1 MILPREIEEVRAKI
15 RQKVTELGADL
26 LEIKYRRQGSSGT
39 VAFIVD
45 KEGGVTLQDCVD
57 INRSLGIFF
66 DEMAGPLIQGP
77 YLLEVSSPGLD
88 RPLVTERDFERT
100 IGQVLRLTFRQDSGA
115 VAAELGRVV
124 GMNGGILIF
133 EFSAGGQ
140 RLEIPISSV
149 IKAVREIRFKK

>member
-15 RQKVTELGADL
+15 KQKVAELGADL
-26 LEIKYRRQGSSGT
+26 LEIQYRRQGSSGT
-39 VAFIVD
+39 IAFIVD

-57 INRSLGIFF
+57 INHKLGILF
-66 DEMAGPLIQGP
+66 DELAGPLIQGP

-100 IGQVLRLTFRQDSGA
+100 IGQVVRLTHRRDSGA
-115 VAAELGRVV
+115 IAAEAGKVA
-124 GMNGGILIF
+124 GIKDGILIF
-133 EFSAGGQ
+133 EVSPSGQ
-140 RLEIPISSV
+140 KLELPLSSI